1 MEQKQKYDRER
12 AHLTDENKKLASEVE
27 KVRSLSLSQTH
38 VPTLMIFISLC
49 LFHHKKYTSNP

>member
-38 VPTLMIFISLC
+38 VPTHDI
-49 LFHHKKYTSNP
+49 H